1 MSRKWNEAFE
11 KNAKF
16 ETLEDRIVMSADAL
30 TNFATL
36 DLGHT
41 TSDQVQ
47 TANVSLN
54 QVHQQTG
61 VNHVHQ
67 NYGFRGDRQTVVVID
82 SGIAWDHYALG
93 GGYGQNYRVVGGWD
107 FAHNDSNP
115 FDGGAAGFHGTHVAG
130 IIGSSDANNL
140 GVASGVDLV
149 ALRVFN
155 DNGAGS
161 LEHVRQALAWVNNN
175 INTFENPITTVN
187 LSLGTN
193 WNSNQIP
200 GWANLESEFAQ
211 LEAKGVFISVAAGNS
226 FQSFQSVGVSYPA
239 ASSYVVP
246 VSSHNQSGVMSSF
259 SQRNDRV
266 LVAPGEGIRSTVPGH
281 LFGSGPSTQ
290 FLAAS
295 GTSMAAPYV
304 AGASVLLREAMQ
316 FMGHQNI
323 SQDAIYDNL
332 RNTANRVFDSV
343 TGLTYHHINLRAAM
357 EAIVTDLHGETTQTA
372 TSIGTLN
379 GGEQLAGTIG
389 TFSDKDAM
397 RFTAGHSGT
406 MTFTF
411 QQTHNLSLQVQLN
424 GQAATLQGNTLTF
437 DVVAGQDYTLSLAT
451 NSGIGHYNIATSMQ
465 TNGIQATDLGTVFD
479 RSVSVQN
486 SGEQWYRVTAGRNG
500 LFAFQLPGLAG
511 QGASLQ
517 VFDAQQQLL
526 GEAAVNGNSVVFQT
540 QAQAGQTL
548 FVRLQGEFSGSLQ
561 LQNLVSLSNGT
572 LTVNGTNAADQVE
585 IRDGAQVAV
594 NVNGVEYSFT
604 RSSLTRVQVAAQG
617 GQNQLNLV
625 QSDVGNQTVEMRQ
638 NQIHVVGGNYVV
650 VATEVQ
656 NINFYGHSSDK
667 VRMYDSAGNDTF
679 TARADQSRM
688 QGSDYHNQAFGA
700 GRVDGFASSG
710 NDRAIMHGT
719 SGNDSAYSTTT
730 YTAVASSQHWAE
742 ASGFDH
748 FEIHSNGGVDSLIA
762 LGSSSNESLTVQ
774 PGHSRF
780 HSATLNRDFHNFQNQ
795 TYYSVGG
802 QDRAT
807 LYGGNQGNSFDA
819 YSTHTFFKSGQQSIY
834 LSGFQNVTAYG
845 NQADRATLYDSRGN
859 DRFDAS
865 GGWGHMQGGGFSN
878 QAVGFGVTVARYSGG
893 RDSTTFH
900 NVPKGVKAAPQ
911 PGQTSVLYYA
921 NNFQVHSV
929 GKAAIRLSARP
940 VAAPAAAA
948 RSFSLAGDHANR
960 IQAVESRVSVLGL
973 GDGLRTDSAGSSM
986 ATARTLVSSNASLQ
1000 NSSLQNSLASRP
1012 ATSTNSTAQSLAP
1025 SPMSRNVEAVFENLG
1040 ADNMAVVTL
1049 RQGSQR
1055 TAASPSQSGW
1065 DAASQLSRTSDQQV
1079 LNQLVDNFF
1088 ATLQ

>member
-1 MSRKWNEAFE
+1 MSRQWNEAFE
-11 KNAKF
+11 KNARF

-36 DLGHT
+36 DLEHT
-41 TSDQVQ
+41 TTDQIQ

-54 QVHQQTG
+54 QIHQQTG
-61 VNHVHQ
+61 VNHIHQ
-67 NYGFRGDRQTVVVID
+67 NYGFRGDGQTVVVID

-93 GGYGQNYRVVGGWD
+93 GGYGQGYRVVGGWD

-149 ALRVFN
+149 ALRVFS
-155 DNGAGS
+155 DTGSGS

-200 GWANLESEFAQ
+200 FWANLESEFAQ

-239 ASSYVVP
+239 ASSHVVP
-246 VSSHNQSGVMSSF
+246 VSSHGQSGVMSSF
-259 SQRNDRV
+259 SQRNERV

-323 SQDAIYDNL
+323 SQDAIYDHL
-332 RNTANRVFDSV
+332 RDTANRVFDSV

-357 EAIVTDLHGETTQTA
+357 EAVVTDMHGETTQTA

-389 TFSDKDAM
+389 TFSDKDVM
-397 RFTAGHSGT
+397 RFTAGRSGT
-406 MTFTF
+406 MTLTF
-411 QQTHNLSLQVQLN
+411 QQTHDLSLLVQLN

-437 DVVAGQDYTLSLAT
+437 DVVAGQNYTLSLAT
-451 NSGIGHYNIATSMQ
+451 SSGIGHYNIASAIQ
-465 TNGIQATDLGTVFD
+465 LNNIQATDLGTVLG
-479 RSVSVQN
+479 RSVDVQN
-486 SGEQWYRVTAGRNG
+486 TGEQWYQMTAGRTG
-500 LFAFQLPGLAG
+500 LLAFQLPGLAG
-511 QGASLQ
+511 QNANFQ

-526 GEAAVNGNSVVFQT
+526 GQASVNGNSVVFQT
-540 QAQAGQTL
+540 QAQAGQTF
-548 FVRLQGEFSGSLQ
+548 FVRVQGEFTGTLQ
-561 LQNLVSLSNGT
+561 LQNLVTLQNGT
-572 LTVNGTNAADQVE
+572 LTINGTNQADQVE

-594 NVNGVEYSFT
+594 NVNGVEYSFART
-604 RSSLTRVQVAAQG
+604 SLTRVQVFAHG

-625 QSDVGNQTVEMRQ
+625 QSNVGNQSAHIHQ
-638 NQIHVVGGNYVV
+638 NQVYVVGGNYVV
-650 VATEVQ
+650 IATQVQ
-656 NINFYGHSSDK
+656 NVNFHGHSSDN
-667 VRMYDSAGNDTF
+667 VRMYDSTGDDTY
-679 TARADQSRM
+679 TARVGHSEM
-688 QGSDYHNQAFGA
+688 QGSGYHNQVFGV
-700 GRVDGFASSG
+700 GRVVGVASSG

-719 SGNDSAYSTTT
+719 SGNDFVYSNATFTTLTSA
-730 YTAVASSQHWAE
+730 QHWTLARE
-742 ASGFDH
+742 FDH
-748 FEIHSNGGVDSLIA
+748 VEVHSNGGVDLVA
-762 LGSSSNESLTVQ
+762 AFGSNSNESLTVQ

-780 HSATLNRDFHNFQNQ
+780 QSATLNREFHNFQGQQFFAN
-795 TYYSVGG
+795 GG
-802 QDRAT
+802 QDQAT
-807 LYGGNQGNSFDA
+807 LHGGSQGNSFDA
-819 YSTHTFFKSGQQSIY
+819 YWNRAFFTSGQQSTF
-834 LSGFQNVTAYG
+834 LNGFQSVTATG
-845 NQADRATLYDSRGN
+845 NQSDRAILFDSVGN
-859 DRFDAS
+859 DRFDADA
-865 GGWGHMQGGGFSN
+865 GWGRMEGAGFNN
-878 QAVGFGVTVARYSGG
+878 QAVGFGLTIARYSSGQ
-893 RDSTTFH
+893 DVSNFH
-900 NVPKGVKAAPQ
+900 NISNGV
-911 PGQTSVLYYA
+911 QTTQQAGRTSAIYA
-921 NNFQVHSV
+921 GNFQVRSV
-929 GKAAIRLSARP
+929 GNAAVNLSAQP
-940 VAAPAAAA
+940 FGIPSTSAQ
-948 RSFSLAGDHANR
+948 SFSPSGNLANR
-960 IQAVESRVSVLGL
+960 VQAFESRVAVLGL
-973 GDGLRTDSAGSSM
+973 GDGLRPDNIGASM
-986 ATARTLVSSNASLQ
+986 ATPRTWVSSNATSQ
-1000 NSSLQNSLASRP
+1000 NSV
-1012 ATSTNSTAQSLAP
+1012 ATGPSSSSNSTAQSVAP

-1049 RQGSQR
+1049 RPSSQR
-1055 TAASPSQSGW
+1055 MAGPSQSGL
-1065 DAASQLSRTSDQQV
+1065 DAASELSRTSDQQV
-1079 LNQLVDNFF
+1079 LNQLVDDFF